1 MSDVVTLLDR
11 CWRLKLLYLRWIN
24 CFSLCCYMT
33 LLQPIRWCIVVYF
46 CFLVNLLIHSWR
58 PPLLII
64 VILVCQLAEL
74 LVDVLHDLLAPIP
87 AKRVKCTTRN
97 LVVAGCANQHVKVCV
112 DSNLRV
118 STIDTRFEPRRCLSQ
133 SVQSLDIPFSV
144 LLIGLNIETEH
155 YRNGCVVVYGA
166 NFSDFFLRVRL
177 VLVGLITRDRNDEE
191 IDVRMHVHE
200 VSRSNSIQL
209 LGHHL
214 ATSDADLPANK
225 GRDPAKALNH
235 LLLLLAVL
243 AIVDTD
249 VSNLS
254 LSNRKLTKVKRWCI
268 FHVSLHLFLVV
279 IISWCAARL
288 SHD

>member
-1 MSDVVTLLDR
+1 
-11 CWRLKLLYLRWIN
+11 
-24 CFSLCCYMT
+24 
-33 LLQPIRWCIVVYF
+33 
-46 CFLVNLLIHSWR
+46 
-58 PPLLII
+58 
-64 VILVCQLAEL
+64 
-74 LVDVLHDLLAPIP
+74 
-87 AKRVKCTTRN
+87 
-97 LVVAGCANQHVKVCV
+97 
-112 DSNLRV
+112 
-118 STIDTRFEPRRCLSQ
+118 
-133 SVQSLDIPFSV
+133 
-144 LLIGLNIETEH
+144 LNIETEH

-279 IISWCAARL
+279 IIS
-288 SHD
+288 